1 MRFPKFSRKV
11 SAWLFVGLLTLTLF
25 MALNGAYQRTDAAT
39 TNIASRVMAG
49 VGDIVTQRTAYMLNL
64 TETQLKTN
72 AILTRGILQTA
83 MPETTTYWLP
93 IFWKQLELNPNIS
106 AIYIADLQGNFI
118 KADRLPL
125 WATRVI
131 DQRPGNP
138 VERIIYRQAD
148 YKPLASVENAT
159 RFDPRTRPWY
169 QQAQNGSAGQIYWSD
184 IYTFVASKSTGITAS
199 TPFFDEQGKL
209 AGVLGIDITLEA
221 LGDFLTKQAFGDH
234 DLTVIINHKQELV
247 AYSDRL
253 KLVATNDQSQ
263 TVPTLNRVA
272 PVYAWVAEA
281 YQREIHAEK
290 PGQQFTFQGEK
301 YLPMLTDFPNLGGGW
316 KLLVVATEDDL
327 LGGANRSATE
337 NLTLSVFALL
347 LFGFILFI
355 VFGNTFRTKEAS
367 V

>member
-1 MRFPKFSRKV
+1 MIFPKLPRKII
-11 SAWLFVGLLTLTLF
+11 AGLFVGLLTLTLF
-25 MALNGAYQRTDAAT
+25 VALNGAYQRTDAAT

-49 VGDIVTQRTAYMLNL
+49 VGDIVTQRTAHMLNL

-72 AILTRGILQTA
+72 AILTRGILQTTL
-83 MPETTTYWLP
+83 PDTTTYWLP

-106 AIYIADLQGNFI
+106 AIYIADLRGNFI
-118 KADRLPL
+118 KADRLPR

-131 DQRPGNP
+131 DQRLGNP

-148 YKPLASVENAT
+148 YKPLAAVENAT

-169 QQAQNGSAGQIYWSD
+169 QQTQTGSAGHIYWSD
-184 IYTFVASKSTGITAS
+184 IYTFASSKSTGITAS

-209 AGVLGIDITLEA
+209 AGVLAVDITLEA

-234 DLTVIINHKQELV
+234 DLAVIINHKQELV

-253 KLVATNDQSQ
+253 QLAATNTQPQ
-263 TVPTLNRVA
+263 AVPTLNMLA
-272 PVYAWVAEA
+272 PAHAWVAEA
-281 YQREIHAEK
+281 YQREKEATK
-290 PGQQFTFQGEK
+290 PGEQFTFQGEK

-327 LGGANRSATE
+327 LGGANRSVSE

-355 VFGNTFRTKEAS
+355 VFGRPFRARETTA
-367 V
+367 